1 MKRVAVALG
10 AGVMAAVAVVC
21 RQVQVARRRDYL
33 RLAPDDELDEAAD
46 SSERPLLLVVV
57 GDSTAVGVGA
67 GSRSRSYPALL
78 AERLR
83 AHRPVRLAVLGRPG
97 LRWQHV
103 GALVAEAIAMDPDLV
118 VIGVGG
124 NDAIHLTPLSKVR
137 AAVGSALDELNRSRT
152 TVLVV
157 LGPRFDSPAVPRP
170 LRDLIARRC
179 RAVNRAI
186 TATAGSRGVQVLD
199 TESVIKDAF
208 ARDPERLYS
217 EDHFHPS
224 AAGYELWAG
233 AIEEEVVQAAL
244 AARRAVR

>member
-1 MKRVAVALG
+1 MIRRIAVAFG
-10 AGVMAAVAVVC
+10 AGVMAVVALVG
-21 RQVQVARRRDYL
+21 RQVQIARRRDYL
-33 RLAPDDELDEAAD
+33 RLAPDDELDD
-46 SSERPLLLVVV
+46 STVTGERPLLLVVI

-67 GSRSRSYPALL
+67 GSARRSYPALL
-78 AERLR
+78 AERVR

-97 LRWQHV
+97 LRWQHI
-103 GALVAEAIAMDPDLV
+103 GELVVDAIAMNPDLV

-124 NDAIHLTPLSKVR
+124 NDAIHLTPLSRVR
-137 AAVGSALDELNRSRT
+137 AAVGSALDELHRSRT

-179 RAVNRAI
+179 RAVNRTI
-186 TATAGSRGVQVLD
+186 TVAAGTRGVRVLD
-199 TESVIKDAF
+199 TESVIEDAF

-217 EDHFHPS
+217 EDLFHPS

-233 AIEEEVVQAAL
+233 AIEEQVVRAAL
-244 AARRAVR
+244 AAH